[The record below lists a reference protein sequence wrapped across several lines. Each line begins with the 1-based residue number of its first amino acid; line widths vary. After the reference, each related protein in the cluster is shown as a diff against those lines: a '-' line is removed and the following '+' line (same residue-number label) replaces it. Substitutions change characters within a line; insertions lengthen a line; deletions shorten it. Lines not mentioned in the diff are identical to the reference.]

1 MTKSNHPP
9 KVVRSRIETEQHD
22 DKRLKSEFSNS
33 HLNRRTEVAFIE
45 SNRDIRKKCENA
57 LSIKNLV
64 FKSFPSFE
72 AVLNLGI
79 DRSASIFI
87 LPESFPNASRSSFS
101 KLLCERSKNQ
111 IRVIIYDESPIE
123 ILVAS
128 IKESLDEIY
137 HLDNRKFVINRILKL
152 NSQSAKKPLEKGGQK
167 TSDVKL
173 IEFLNKELLETP
185 DQSPDQIL
193 AKAIQVIKNLK

>member
-1 MTKSNHPP
+1 M
-9 KVVRSRIETEQHD
+9 
-22 DKRLKSEFSNS
+22 
-33 HLNRRTEVAFIE
+33 
-45 SNRDIRKKCENA
+45 
-57 LSIKNLV
+57 
-64 FKSFPSFE
+64 
-72 AVLNLGI
+72 
-79 DRSASIFI
+79 
-87 LPESFPNASRSSFS
+87 
-101 KLLCERSKNQ
+101 CERSKNQ